1 MQQTDQEPTSH
12 RALPWLRKGTWTILD
27 QGLFAGS
34 NFALNILLARW
45 MLPEEYGAFTVAFS
59 VFMLLGTLHSGLLT
73 EPMLVF
79 GPGRYRRWLP
89 QYLSALLRGNVGFS
103 ALSAVVLAAAG
114 YGFYGY
120 GAEEV
125 ATVLFALALT
135 QPFILFLWLARRA
148 CYVYHRPRW
157 AALSGL
163 LYAALVLAGA
173 VVLERTAWLSAVTA
187 LGLMSGASL
196 VAALVITL
204 GYLRLPMLQP
214 LPEKKTRAA
223 SVQHWQYGRW
233 IVGTGLLGWIVGYLP
248 VLVLPAVAGLEAGGA
263 LKALWNFTLPALHV
277 YTALSAL
284 LLPTLV
290 RARGTDR
297 FARLVRNLTGL
308 VTAIAL
314 LYWVF
319 LGVLGRPMID
329 WLYAGQYVE
338 HADLLWLVGGLL
350 MAGIGVVMSA
360 ALKALERPQQVFR
373 AFFFSA
379 LSVLTVGTACIYA
392 FGLVGALL
400 SLLIGMAVETVLE
413 SYFFAKRD
421 QIGTGAS
428 VRSKVSARL
437 RGSGRPKAPASKRL
451 PPGLP
456 ASGARRADRSR

>member
-1 MQQTDQEPTSH
+1 M
-12 RALPWLRKGTWTILD
+12 PWLKKGTWTILD

-89 QYLSALLRGNVGFS
+89 QYLSALLRGNAGFS
-103 ALSAVVLAAAG
+103 VLSAVVLAAAG
-114 YGFYGY
+114 YGFYWY
-120 GAEEV
+120 SAEEV
-125 ATVLFALALT
+125 ATVLFALALA
-135 QPFILFLWLARRA
+135 QPFILFLWLARRV
-148 CYVYHRPRW
+148 CYVYHQPKW

-214 LPEKKTRAA
+214 LPEKKTKAA
-223 SVQHWQYGRW
+223 SVQHWRYGRW
-233 IVGTGLLGWIVGYLP
+233 IVGTGLLGWVVGYLP

-290 RARGTDR
+290 RVRGTDR
-297 FARLVRNLTGL
+297 FARIVRNLTAL

-314 LYWVF
+314 FYWVV

-338 HADLLWLVGGLL
+338 YADLLWLVGGLL

-360 ALKALERPQQVFR
+360 ALKALERPQKVFR
-373 AFFFSA
+373 AFVFSA

-400 SLLIGMAVETVLE
+400 SLLIGMAVETALE
-413 SYFFAKRD
+413 LYFFTRRG
-421 QIGTGAS
+421 QEGTGSAI
-428 VRSKVSARL
+428 RSKAGARP
-437 RGSGRPKAPASKRL
+437 RGSGRPKASATKRP

-456 ASGARRADRSR
+456 APGARRADRSR